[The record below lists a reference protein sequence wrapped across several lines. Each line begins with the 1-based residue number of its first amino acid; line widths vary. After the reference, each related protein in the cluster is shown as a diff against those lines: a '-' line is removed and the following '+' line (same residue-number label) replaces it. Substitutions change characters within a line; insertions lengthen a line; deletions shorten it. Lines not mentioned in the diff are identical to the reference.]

1 MLRNK
6 LKTKEKRVEWRE
18 KKPRSQYVKWVFV
31 KRIELEK
38 NIYLGV
44 FNREKVLVA
53 VFKKINNKR

>member
-1 MLRNK
+1 MRSK
-6 LKTKEKRVEWRE
+6 LKTQ
-18 KKPRSQYVKWVFV
+18 KKNVLSGARRNLVVNNVKWSFV

-53 VFKKINNKR
+53 VF